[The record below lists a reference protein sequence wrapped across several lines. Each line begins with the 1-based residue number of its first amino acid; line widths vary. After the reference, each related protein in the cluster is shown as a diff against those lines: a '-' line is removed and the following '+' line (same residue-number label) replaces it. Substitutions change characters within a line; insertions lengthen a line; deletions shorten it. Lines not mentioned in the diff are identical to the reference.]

1 MSTGYVQFLAENP
14 HLRGGDAYARVLR
27 VLHRRE
33 HPAAQD
39 GVVVCPQHPP
49 GHRSGLLTQDER
61 VGRVSDGQYA
71 HDFSLPGVNGLLLCG
86 AEPSGASGERQRCGR
101 AGRQYRFLFHDSRC
115 FCEYAFSR

>member
-1 MSTGYVQFLAENP
+1 MK
-14 HLRGGDAYARVLR
+14 LR
-27 VLHRRE
+27 VLDLIPSGRLAVLHLHRRFR
-33 HPAAQD
+33 
-39 GVVVCPQHPP
+39 PQHPP